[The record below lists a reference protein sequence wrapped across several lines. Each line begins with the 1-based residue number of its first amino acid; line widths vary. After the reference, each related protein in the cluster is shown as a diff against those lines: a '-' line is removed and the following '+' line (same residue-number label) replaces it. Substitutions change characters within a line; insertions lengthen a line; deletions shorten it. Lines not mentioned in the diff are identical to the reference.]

1 MRNTRKIFLALVL
14 TLAMVAVL
22 SVCAFAFDIDTDLP
36 AGVTK
41 GQDGW
46 VASNYSDIDADNSG
60 WILI

>member
-46 VASNYSDIDADNSG
+46 VASNY
-60 WILI
+60 